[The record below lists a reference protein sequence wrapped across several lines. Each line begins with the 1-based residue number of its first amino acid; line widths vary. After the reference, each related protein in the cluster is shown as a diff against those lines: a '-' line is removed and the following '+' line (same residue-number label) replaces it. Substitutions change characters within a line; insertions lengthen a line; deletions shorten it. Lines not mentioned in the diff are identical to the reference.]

1 LINEHKEVIMEQLKQ
16 AIMEKGV
23 ISGVDVLK
31 VDSFLNHQIDPQLM
45 NEIGLAFAE
54 RFADCGVTKVMTI
67 ETSGIAPAIFTGLH
81 LGVPLLFAKKTK
93 SITLDRRT
101 YETKVLSFTKR
112 KEYRIVVEQAYLT
125 EADTVLLIDDFL
137 AEGQA
142 LRGLIEIIEQAGA
155 TLCGAG
161 IVIEKGFQ
169 HGGDRLREK
178 GYRIESLAIIESMA
192 NHRIVFRD

>member
-1 LINEHKEVIMEQLKQ
+1 M
-16 AIMEKGV
+16 
-23 ISGVDVLK
+23 
-31 VDSFLNHQIDPQLM
+31 
-45 NEIGLAFAE
+45 
-54 RFADCGVTKVMTI
+54 
-67 ETSGIAPAIFTGLH
+67 
-81 LGVPLLFAKKTK
+81 
-93 SITLDRRT
+93 
-101 YETKVLSFTKR
+101 
-112 KEYRIVVEQAYLT
+112 
-125 EADTVLLIDDFL
+125 LLIDDFL